1 VITLNDDQQ
10 RRVERVLLR
19 RGEVCPQCD
28 SLELSSDGT
37 AMQTMN
43 NISVRVSCTNRSVE
57 PPKGFAVS
65 PSPRLTDH
73 EAREVG
79 INPR

>member
-1 VITLNDDQQ
+1 MITLNDDRQ
-10 RRVERVLLR
+10 RRVERVLLC

-28 SLELSSDGT
+28 FLKLSSDAT

-57 PPKGFAVS
+57 HPKGFAAS
-65 PSPRLTDH
+65 PSLRLTDD